1 MITNCHCTDVKDLIE
16 KLKIASVRVIEAR
29 FIIDLKF
36 VELKDTQSMVGIV
49 FENELQ
55 ERSAKQIKWFPQCD
69 TCLPKLKDWLES
81 QKKTNE

>member
-1 MITNCHCTDVKDLIE
+1 MITNCYCTDVKDLIE
-16 KLKIASVRVIEAR
+16 KLKIASVKITEAC
-29 FIIDLKF
+29 FIMGLGF
-36 VELKDTQSMVGIV
+36 VGLKDTQSMVGIV